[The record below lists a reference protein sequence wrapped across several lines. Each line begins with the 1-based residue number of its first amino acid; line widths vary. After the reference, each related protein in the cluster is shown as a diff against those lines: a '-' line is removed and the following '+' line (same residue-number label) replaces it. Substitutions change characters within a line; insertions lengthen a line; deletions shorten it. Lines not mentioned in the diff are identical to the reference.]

1 MVKIINKKAPVRV
14 LFCYLGER
22 GRDGFVISVSAGE
35 TAQGGGGDLFVL
47 GFYAVWQYRFYLHR
61 LKEEAK
67 KWI

>member
-1 MVKIINKKAPVRV
+1 M

-22 GRDGFVISVSAGE
+22 GRDGFVVSVNAGE
-35 TAQGGGGDLFVL
+35 TAQEGGEGELFVL

-61 LKEEAK
+61 LKAEAK